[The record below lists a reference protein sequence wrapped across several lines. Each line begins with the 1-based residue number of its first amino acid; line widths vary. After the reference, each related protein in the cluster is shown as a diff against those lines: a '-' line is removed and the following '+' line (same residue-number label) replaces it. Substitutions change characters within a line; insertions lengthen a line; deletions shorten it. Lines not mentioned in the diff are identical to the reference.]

1 MEKNPTISIIV
12 PVYNVEKYL
21 EECVE
26 SVLSQT
32 FTDYELL
39 LIDDGST
46 DGSGVLCDQIAK
58 RDTRVRV
65 FHKTNGGSSSARNM
79 GIDEAKGEWI
89 IFLDS
94 DDQWADKDG
103 LRRLC
108 DYAVCHDLDVLRF
121 EYQSMND
128 DMSVRLPQKVMDKR
142 MVCNRILSDF
152 ELIKYGIAGEWFSV
166 LLLLRREL
174 IGALRFNVNMN
185 FLEDVEF
192 FCRLFAA
199 HECRCGYIADDFY
212 LYRKREGSLSS
223 SFRMDQLK
231 CSFDMCDVFWN
242 QSRQLKDA
250 QMQQLYVHYSVMM
263 YYWTLQ
269 TVASDVYYRDR
280 ARIIEEL
287 NLVQVHK
294 NTSARIKK
302 GKIRPIYWPFVMP
315 TPNVGVVLLHLKDKL
330 RVALKS

>member
-1 MEKNPTISIIV
+1 MKNKPTISVIV

-46 DGSGVLCDQIAK
+46 DSSGDLCDQIAK

-65 FHKTNGGSSSARNM
+65 FHKSNGGLSSARNKGM
-79 GIDEAKGEWI
+79 DEAEGDWI
-89 IFLDS
+89 VFLDS
-94 DDQWADKDG
+94 DDKWADKDG
-103 LRRLC
+103 LGRLY
-108 DYAVCHDLDVLRF
+108 DYATRNNLDALRF

-128 DMSVRLPQKVMDKR
+128 DMTVRLPQKVTDKQ
-142 MVCNRILSDF
+142 MCCNKVLSNF
-152 ELIKYGIAGEWFSV
+152 ELVKYGIAGEWFSV
-166 LLLLRREL
+166 LFLLRREFVDVQRYNTNL
-174 IGALRFNVNMN
+174 S
-185 FLEDVEF
+185 FLEDMDF
-192 FCRLFAA
+192 YCRLFAT

-223 SFRMDQLK
+223 SLRVDKLK
-231 CSFDMCDVFWN
+231 SSFDMCDVFWN
-242 QSRQLKDA
+242 QSRQIEDN
-250 QMQQLYVHYSVMM
+250 QMQQLYVHYSVMT
-263 YYWTLQ
+263 YYRTLQ

-294 NTSARIKK
+294 NTSARMKIGTIK
-302 GKIRPIYWPFVMP
+302 PIYWPFVMP
-315 TPNVGVVLLHLKDKL
+315 TPNIGVMLLHLKDKL
-330 RVALKS
+330 RVALK

>member
-1 MEKNPTISIIV
+1 MKNKPTISVIV

-46 DGSGVLCDQIAK
+46 DSSGNLCDQIAK

-65 FHKTNGGSSSARNM
+65 FHKSNGGISSARNKGM
-79 GIDEAKGEWI
+79 DEAEGDWI
-89 IFLDS
+89 VFLDS
-94 DDQWADKDG
+94 DDKWADKDG
-103 LRRLC
+103 LGRLY
-108 DYAVCHDLDVLRF
+108 DYATRNNLDALRF

-128 DMSVRLPQKVMDKR
+128 DMTVRLPQKVTDKQ
-142 MVCNRILSDF
+142 MCCNKVLSNF
-152 ELIKYGIAGEWFSV
+152 ELVKYGIAGEWFSV
-166 LLLLRREL
+166 LFLLRREL
-174 IGALRFNVNMN
+174 VGALRQNTNLS
-185 FLEDVEF
+185 FLEDMDF
-192 FCRLFAA
+192 LCRLFVTR
-199 HECRCGYIADDFY
+199 ECRCGYIVDDFY

-242 QSRQLKDA
+242 QSRQIEDA
-250 QMQQLYVHYSVMM
+250 QMQQLYVYYSVMM

-280 ARIIEEL
+280 ARIIEKL

-294 NTSARIKK
+294 NTSARMKIGTIK
-302 GKIRPIYWPFVMP
+302 PIYWPFVMP
-315 TPNVGVVLLHLKDKL
+315 TPNIGVVLLHLKGKL
-330 RVALKS
+330 RLALK

>member
-1 MEKNPTISIIV
+1 MEKKPTISIIV

-46 DGSGVLCDQIAK
+46 DSSGDLCDQIAK
-58 RDTRVRV
+58 RDVRVRV
-65 FHKTNGGSSSARNM
+65 IHKSNRGSSSARNK
-79 GIDEAKGEWI
+79 GVDEAKGEWI

-94 DDQWADKDG
+94 DDKWADKDG

-108 DYAVCHDLDVLRF
+108 DYAMRKNLDVLRF

-128 DMSVRLPQKVMDKR
+128 DMTVRLPQKVTDKQ
-142 MVCNRILSDF
+142 MCSNKVLSNF
-152 ELIKYGIAGEWFSV
+152 ELVKYGIAGEWFSV
-166 LLLLRREL
+166 LFLLRREFVDVQRYNTNL
-174 IGALRFNVNMN
+174 S
-185 FLEDVEF
+185 FLEDMDF
-192 FCRLFAA
+192 YCRLFAT
-199 HECRCGYIADDFY
+199 HECRCGYIVDDFY

-242 QSRQLKDA
+242 QSRQIEDA
-250 QMQQLYVHYSVMM
+250 QMQQLYVYYSVMM

-280 ARIIEEL
+280 ARIIEKF

-294 NTSARIKK
+294 NTSARLKIGTIK
-302 GKIRPIYWPFVMP
+302 PIYWPFVMP
-315 TPNVGVVLLHLKDKL
+315 TPNIGVVLLHLKGKL
-330 RVALKS
+330 RLALK

>member
-1 MEKNPTISIIV
+1 MKNKPTISVIV

-46 DGSGVLCDQIAK
+46 DSSGDLCDQIAK

-65 FHKTNGGSSSARNM
+65 FHKSNGGLSSARNKGM
-79 GIDEAKGEWI
+79 DEAEGDWI
-89 IFLDS
+89 VFLDS
-94 DDQWADKDG
+94 DDKWADKDG
-103 LRRLC
+103 LGRLY
-108 DYAVCHDLDVLRF
+108 DYATRNNLDALRF

-128 DMSVRLPQKVMDKR
+128 DMTVRLPQKVTDKQ
-142 MVCNRILSDF
+142 MCCNKVLSNF
-152 ELIKYGIAGEWFSV
+152 ELVKYGIAGEWFSV
-166 LLLLRREL
+166 LFLLRREFVDVQRYNTNL
-174 IGALRFNVNMN
+174 S
-185 FLEDVEF
+185 FLEDMDF
-192 FCRLFAA
+192 YCRLFAT
-199 HECRCGYIADDFY
+199 HECRCGYVADAFY

-223 SFRMDQLK
+223 SPRVDQLK
-231 CSFDMCDVFWN
+231 CSFGMCDVFWN
-242 QSRQLKDA
+242 QSRQLEDKK
-250 QMQQLYVHYSVMM
+250 MQQLYVHYSVMM

-280 ARIIEEL
+280 VRIIEKL

-294 NTSARIKK
+294 NTSARMKIGTIK
-302 GKIRPIYWPFVMP
+302 PIYWPFVMP
-315 TPNVGVVLLHLKDKL
+315 TPNIGVVLLHLKGKL
-330 RVALKS
+330 RLALK

>member
-1 MEKNPTISIIV
+1 MKNKPTISVIV

-46 DGSGVLCDQIAK
+46 DSSGDLCDQIAK

-65 FHKTNGGSSSARNM
+65 FHKSNGGISSARNKGM
-79 GIDEAKGEWI
+79 DEAEGDWI
-89 IFLDS
+89 VFLDS
-94 DDQWADKDG
+94 DDKWADKDG
-103 LRRLC
+103 LGRLY
-108 DYAVCHDLDVLRF
+108 DYATRNNLDALRF

-128 DMSVRLPQKVMDKR
+128 DMTVRLPQKVTDKQ
-142 MVCNRILSDF
+142 MCCNKVLSNF
-152 ELIKYGIAGEWFSV
+152 ELVKYGIAGEWFSV
-166 LLLLRREL
+166 LFLLRREL
-174 IGALRFNVNMN
+174 VGALRQNTNLS
-185 FLEDVEF
+185 FLEDMDF
-192 FCRLFAA
+192 LCRLFVTR
-199 HECRCGYIADDFY
+199 ECRCGYIVDDFY

-242 QSRQLKDA
+242 QSRQIEDA
-250 QMQQLYVHYSVMM
+250 QMQQLYVYYSVMM

-280 ARIIEEL
+280 ARIIEKL

-294 NTSARIKK
+294 NTSARMKIGTIK
-302 GKIRPIYWPFVMP
+302 PIYWPFVMP
-315 TPNVGVVLLHLKDKL
+315 TPNIGVVLLHLKGKL
-330 RVALKS
+330 RLALK